1 MINTKR
7 LNAQEV
13 VIEDSLGLLK
23 CFNNPN
29 VIKYLTLPQL
39 KKETEIINFIKI
51 NYLSYKRRCEYPSLA
66 IHYKDTKECIG
77 VMEIH
82 NENEYKG
89 AEIGIY
95 IQEEYWNKGIG
106 QEAIEA
112 LVNYGFSILGLHRLE
127 MLIVEDNLGCK
138 ALVKN
143 CGFKYEGTLSDY
155 ILLNNRYNNVE
166 VYSIINKEK

>member
-1 MINTKR
+1 M
-7 LNAQEV
+7 
-13 VIEDSLGLLK
+13 
-23 CFNNPN
+23 
-29 VIKYLTLPQL
+29 
-39 KKETEIINFIKI
+39 
-51 NYLSYKRRCEYPSLA
+51 
-66 IHYKDTKECIG
+66 HYKDTKECIG